1 MKTLDKK
8 KLRLRQKFGC
18 VKPQD
23 PQFVV
28 DFCGTHVQMLCAS
41 EIGLDA

>member
-1 MKTLDKK
+1 MKTLDKE

-23 PQFVV
+23 PQFFV
-28 DFCGTHVQMLCAS
+28 DFYGTHVQMLCAS